1 MTFSRNRCSYISM
14 GLWLCALLSGVAS
27 AHAQPQLA
35 PFALKGDVFLLS
47 ANMAD
52 GARFDMTQLRGK
64 VVVVFF
70 WATSCAVCRD
80 SLPELRANTLG
91 WRNKP
96 FSLIAVN
103 VDRQAEDWLAY
114 ESILGK
120 MQRPLPGYVSVRQMK
135 VATSL
140 KRLPLTLVVDSKG
153 NVIQRIEGRVAPEVW
168 DTVSDLIN

>member
-1 MTFSRNRCSYISM
+1 M

-35 PFALKGDVFLLS
+35 PLALKGDAFLLS

-64 VVVVFF
+64 VAVVFY
-70 WATSCAVCRD
+70 WTTGCAVCRD
-80 SLPELRANTLG
+80 SLPELRANTVG

-96 FSLIAVN
+96 FSLVAVN

-114 ESILGK
+114 ESVLGK
-120 MQRPLPGYVSVRQMK
+120 MQSPMSGYFSVRPIEIS
-135 VATSL
+135 ASL

-153 NVIQRIEGRVAPEVW
+153 KVIQRIEGRVAPEVW
-168 DTVSDLIN
+168 DTVADLIN